1 MTLSAAKQDIFDKLQ
16 EDELDMVSN
25 YAASLIRNR
34 TSHTDAYYKFM
45 EAREKMLQKN
55 PMSDEEIDKEIHT
68 GVK

>member
-1 MTLSAAKQDIFDKLQ
+1 MTLSAAKRDIFEKLQ

-45 EAREKMLQKN
+45 EARKKMLRKN
-55 PMSDEEIDKEIHT
+55 PMTDEEIDREIHA
-68 GVK
+68 GV